1 MQIGGALRPA
11 TPKHFSSTF
20 SGAASR
26 TTGMSVERFRSSAD
40 GEISPVPIAAPAA
53 RGKKRRR
60 TRHTVTSLSNVKK
73 MRPARDEVIVCT
85 AVNLEDSGVQF
96 WGVYAVWGHMLR
108 QR

>member
-1 MQIGGALRPA
+1 MQIGGTKRGN
-11 TPKHFSSTF
+11 TETF
-20 SGAASR
+20 LVHIFGR
-26 TTGMSVERFRSSAD
+26 GLDDERYVVERFRSSAD
-40 GEISPVPIAAPAA
+40 GAISPVPIAAPPA

-60 TRHTVTSLSNVKK
+60 PRHTVTSLSNVKK

-85 AVNLEDSGVQF
+85 AVNLEDSGVQY

>member
-1 MQIGGALRPA
+1 MQIGGALQRGN
-11 TPKHFSSTF
+11 TETF
-20 SGAASR
+20 LVHIFGR
-26 TTGMSVERFRSSAD
+26 GLEDDRYVVERFRSTAD
-40 GEISPVPIAAPAA
+40 GAISPVPIAAPVA

-96 WGVYAVWGHMLR
+96 WGVYAVWGHMQR